1 MPLQLA
7 DKQGRWRF
15 GSPPGER
22 RSMET
27 AAEGASASKKQNEV
41 LVIGA
46 SSVGTMFEWYDF
58 FLYGALVANINMHFY
73 TGVNETTGYILALA
87 TFAAGFVVRPFGALV
102 FGRIGDI
109 VGRKNTFLV
118 TMVIMGIS
126 TFLVGLLP
134 GADQIGIWAPILLV
148 ALRVLQ
154 GLAIGGEYGGA
165 ATYIAEHAPPN
176 RRGFFTSWIQI
187 TATIGL
193 FVSLMVILAIRQ
205 TMSPEAF
212 NEWGWRVPFLLSV
225 FLLLISIWIRL
236 QLNESPVF
244 LKMKEE
250 AATSKAPLS
259 EAFGR
264 WSNLKWVLVALFG
277 CAAGQAVVW
286 YTGTFY
292 GLTYLKQTLRVDPA
306 QADTLV
312 ALSLLVG
319 TPFYVFFGWLSDKI
333 GRRNLILAGLL
344 IPVLTY
350 FPLFNMLT
358 QAANPA
364 LAQAVAS
371 APVVVRADPNACSL
385 QFDPVGRNKFDQ
397 QSCDVAKALL
407 TRAGVSYNAEATPP
421 GSIAEVVIG
430 GQSYVAPNVENTTA
444 TLSPEDRAK
453 MIADYNKE
461 VSAALKAAGYP
472 ANADK
477 NAVNTFMVVMLLFF
491 TQLCTAMVYGPM
503 AAMLV
508 ELFPARVRYT
518 SMSLPYHLGNGWFG
532 GLLPTI
538 AFAIVASTGNIYA
551 GIWYPVIIA
560 GVTFVVALF
569 FLPET
574 YKRDIHHYSGE
585 GDTQSK
591 S

>member
-1 MPLQLA
+1 
-7 DKQGRWRF
+7 
-15 GSPPGER
+15 
-22 RSMET
+22 MET
-27 AAEGASASKKQNEV
+27 ASPKGAAIPEKQNGA

-58 FLYGALVANINMHFY
+58 FLYGSLVANINMHFY
-73 TGVNETTGYILALA
+73 SGVNETTGYILALA
-87 TFAAGFVVRPFGALV
+87 TFAAGFIVRPFGALA

-118 TMVIMGIS
+118 TMIIMGVA

-134 GADQIGIWAPILLV
+134 GAAFFESIGAGMGVIAPILLV

-176 RRGFFTSWIQI
+176 SRGFFTSWIQI

-193 FVSLMVILAIRQ
+193 FISLLVILGIRSM
-205 TMSPEAF
+205 MSPEDF
-212 NEWGWRVPFLLSV
+212 NEWGWRIPFLLSA
-225 FLLLISIWIRL
+225 FLLVISVWIRV

-259 EAFGR
+259 EAFGK
-264 WSNLKWVLVALFG
+264 WSNVKWVLIALFG
-277 CAAGQAVVW
+277 CVMGQAVIW

-292 GLTYLKQTLRVDPA
+292 GLTYMKQTLRMDPA

-312 ALSLLVG
+312 AVSLIIG
-319 TPFYVFFGWLSDKI
+319 TPFYIFFGWLSDKI

-350 FPLFNMLT
+350 FPLFHALT
-358 QAANPA
+358 QSANPQ
-364 LAQAVAS
+364 LAAAVATS
-371 APVVVRADPNACSL
+371 PVVVRADPAACSL
-385 QFDPVGRNKFDQ
+385 QFDPVGKNKFDS

-407 TRAGVSYNAEATPP
+407 SKSGVSYNAEALPA
-421 GSIAEVVIG
+421 GSAAEIHIG
-430 GQSYVAPNVENTTA
+430 GQSYPAPAVEGTEPAARAAAIAAYNTQ
-444 TLSPEDRAK
+444 
-453 MIADYNKE
+453 
-461 VSAALKAAGYP
+461 VSEALKAAGYP

-477 NAVNTFMVVMLLFF
+477 DLVNAAMVIGLLFF
-491 TQLCTAMVYGPM
+491 TQLCTAMIYGPM

-508 ELFPARVRYT
+508 ELFPAKVRYT
-518 SMSLPYHLGNGWFG
+518 SMSLPYHIGNGWFG

-560 GVTFVVALF
+560 GITFVVALF

-574 YKRDIHHYSGE
+574 YKRDITHDKSGPVNP
-585 GDTQSK
+585 GS
-591 S
+591 

>member
-1 MPLQLA
+1 
-7 DKQGRWRF
+7 
-15 GSPPGER
+15 
-22 RSMET
+22 MET
-27 AAEGASASKKQNEV
+27 AATAGAKPVEKQNGA

-58 FLYGALVANINMHFY
+58 FLYGSLVANINMHFY
-73 TGVNETTGYILALA
+73 SGVNETTGYILALA
-87 TFAAGFVVRPFGALV
+87 TFAAGFIVRPFGALA

-118 TMVIMGIS
+118 TMIIMGVS
-126 TFLVGLLP
+126 TFVVGLLP
-134 GADQIGIWAPILLV
+134 GAAFFEAMGPGLGIIAPILLV
-148 ALRVLQ
+148 SLRVLQ

-165 ATYIAEHAPPN
+165 ATYIAEHAPAN

-193 FVSLMVILAIRQ
+193 FVSLLVILGVRSI
-205 TMSPEAF
+205 MSPEDF
-212 NEWGWRVPFLLSV
+212 NEWGWRIPFLLSV
-225 FLLLISIWIRL
+225 FLLVISIWIRL

-244 LKMKEE
+244 LRMKEE
-250 AATSKAPLS
+250 MATSKAPLS
-259 EAFGR
+259 EAFGK
-264 WSNLKWVLVALFG
+264 WSNLKWVIIALFG
-277 CAAGQAVVW
+277 CVAGQAVVW

-292 GLTYLKQTLRVDPA
+292 GLNYLKQTLRMDPA
-306 QADTLV
+306 QADLLV
-312 ALSLLVG
+312 AMSLLVG
-319 TPFYVFFGWLSDKI
+319 VPFYIFFGWLSDKI
-333 GRRNLILAGLL
+333 GRRYLILAGLL

-350 FPLFNMLT
+350 FPLFHGLA

-364 LAQAVAS
+364 LYQATET
-371 APVVVRADPNACSL
+371 APVIVRADPEACSL
-385 QFDPVGRNKFDQ
+385 QFDPVGKNKFDS

-407 TRAGVSYNAEATPP
+407 SRAGVSYNGEDLPAGGVAQ
-421 GSIAEVVIG
+421 INIG
-430 GQSYVAPNVENTTA
+430 GQTFVAPDV
-444 TLSPEDRAK
+444 AK
-453 MIADYNKE
+453 MEGPERASAIAAYNTE
-461 VSAALKAAGYP
+461 VSDALKAAGYP

-477 NAVNTFMVVMLLFF
+477 NAVNAAMVIALLFF

-518 SMSLPYHLGNGWFG
+518 SMSLPYHIGNGWFG

-560 GVTFVVALF
+560 GFTFVIALF

-574 YKRDIHHYSGE
+574 YKRDIRH
-585 GDTQSK
+585 Q
-591 S
+591 

>member
-1 MPLQLA
+1 
-7 DKQGRWRF
+7 
-15 GSPPGER
+15 
-22 RSMET
+22 MET
-27 AAEGASASKKQNEV
+27 ASPKGAAIPEKQNGA

-58 FLYGALVANINMHFY
+58 FLYGSLVANINMHFY
-73 TGVNETTGYILALA
+73 SGVNETTGYILALA
-87 TFAAGFVVRPFGALV
+87 TFAAGFIVRPFGALA

-118 TMVIMGIS
+118 TMIIMGIA

-134 GADQIGIWAPILLV
+134 GAAFFESMGAGMGVIAPILLV
-148 ALRVLQ
+148 LLRVLQ

-165 ATYIAEHAPPN
+165 VTYIAEHAPPD

-193 FVSLMVILAIRQ
+193 FISLLVILGIRSM
-205 TMSPEAF
+205 MSPEDF
-212 NEWGWRVPFLLSV
+212 NEWGWRIPFLLSA
-225 FLLLISIWIRL
+225 FLLVISVWIRV

-250 AATSKAPLS
+250 SATSKAPLS
-259 EAFGR
+259 EAFGK
-264 WSNLKWVLVALFG
+264 WSNMKWVLIALFG
-277 CAAGQAVVW
+277 CVMGQAVIW

-292 GLTYLKQTLRVDPA
+292 GLTYMKQTLRMDPA

-312 ALSLLVG
+312 ALSLIIG
-319 TPFYVFFGWLSDKI
+319 TPFYIFFGWLSDKI

-350 FPLFNMLT
+350 FPLFHALT
-358 QAANPA
+358 QSANPG
-364 LAQAVAS
+364 LAAAIES
-371 APVVVRADPNACSL
+371 SPVVVRADPAACSL
-385 QFDPVGRNKFDQ
+385 QFDPVGKNKFDS

-407 TRAGVSYNAEATPP
+407 SKSGVSYNAEELPA
-421 GSIAEVVIG
+421 GSLAEVHIG
-430 GQSYVAPNVENTTA
+430 GQVYPAPAVEAMDAATRAAAIAAYNTQ
-444 TLSPEDRAK
+444 
-453 MIADYNKE
+453 
-461 VSAALKAAGYP
+461 VSDALKAAGYP

-477 NAVNTFMVVMLLFF
+477 DLVNAAMVIALLFF
-491 TQLCTAMVYGPM
+491 TQLCTAMIYGPM

-508 ELFPARVRYT
+508 ELFPAKVRYT
-518 SMSLPYHLGNGWFG
+518 SMSLPYHIGNGWFG

-560 GVTFVVALF
+560 GITFVVALF

-574 YKRDIHHYSGE
+574 YKRDISH
-585 GDTQSK
+585 DK
-591 S
+591 SAPVNPGS

>member
-1 MPLQLA
+1 M
-7 DKQGRWRF
+7 G
-15 GSPPGER
+15 
-22 RSMET
+22 T
-27 AAEGASASKKQNEV
+27 ASKAAAPASEKQNSG

-58 FLYGALVANINMHFY
+58 FLYGSLVANINTHFY
-73 TGVNETTGYILALA
+73 SGVNETTGYILALA
-87 TFAAGFVVRPFGALV
+87 TFAAGFIVRPFGALA
-102 FGRIGDI
+102 FGRVGDI

-118 TMVIMGIS
+118 TMIIMGLS

-134 GADQIGIWAPILLV
+134 NAATFEAMGAGLGILAPIILV
-148 ALRVLQ
+148 SLRVLQ

-176 RRGFFTSWIQI
+176 QRGFFTSWIQI

-193 FVSLMVILAIRQ
+193 FISLLVILGVRQ

-212 NEWGWRVPFLLSV
+212 NDWGWRVPFLLSV
-225 FLLLISIWIRL
+225 GLLFISIWIRL

-250 AATSKAPLS
+250 MALSKAPLS
-259 EAFGR
+259 EAFGK
-264 WSNLKWVLVALFG
+264 WSNLRWVFVALFG
-277 CAAGQAVVW
+277 CVAGQAVIW

-292 GLTYLKQTLRVDPA
+292 GLNYLKQTLRMDAA

-312 ALSLLVG
+312 AVSLLIG
-319 TPFYVFFGWLSDKI
+319 TPFYIFFGWLSDRI
-333 GRRNLILAGLL
+333 GRRYLILAGLI
-344 IPVLTY
+344 IPVVTY
-350 FPLFNMLT
+350 FPLFHMLT
-358 QAANPA
+358 KSANPA
-364 LAQAVAS
+364 LAAAVDTS
-371 APVVVRADPNACSL
+371 PVIVRADPAACSL
-385 QFDPVGRNKFDQ
+385 QFDPVGKNKFDT

-407 TRAGVSYNAEATPP
+407 SKAGVSYNAENLPAGAT
-421 GSIAEVVIG
+421 AEIDIG
-430 GQSYVAPNVENTTA
+430 GKPYVAPDVSKMKPAE
-444 TLSPEDRAK
+444 RAGA
-453 MIADYNKE
+453 IAAYNKE
-461 VSAALKAAGYP
+461 VSGALKAAGYP
-472 ANADK
+472 AGADK
-477 NAVNTFMVVMLLFF
+477 TAVDAMMVILLLFF

-518 SMSLPYHLGNGWFG
+518 SMSLPYHIGNGWFG

-560 GVTFVVALF
+560 GFTFVVALF

-574 YKRDIHHYSGE
+574 YKSDIHHENPAAE
-585 GDTQSK
+585 GK
-591 S
+591 EPG

>member
-1 MPLQLA
+1 
-7 DKQGRWRF
+7 
-15 GSPPGER
+15 
-22 RSMET
+22 MET
-27 AAEGASASKKQNEV
+27 ASPKGAAIPEKQNGA

-58 FLYGALVANINMHFY
+58 FLYGSLVANINMHFY
-73 TGVNETTGYILALA
+73 SGVNETTGYILALA
-87 TFAAGFVVRPFGALV
+87 TFAAGFIVRPFGALA

-118 TMVIMGIS
+118 TMIIMGIA

-134 GADQIGIWAPILLV
+134 GAAFFENMGAGMGVIAPILLV

-176 RRGFFTSWIQI
+176 SRGFFTSWIQI

-193 FVSLMVILAIRQ
+193 FISLLVILGIRSM
-205 TMSPEAF
+205 MSTADF
-212 NEWGWRVPFLLSV
+212 NEWGWRIPFLLSA
-225 FLLLISIWIRL
+225 FLLVISVWIRV

-259 EAFGR
+259 EAFGK
-264 WSNLKWVLVALFG
+264 WSNVKWVLVALFG
-277 CAAGQAVVW
+277 CVMGQAVIW

-292 GLTYLKQTLRVDPA
+292 GLTYMKQTLRMDPA

-312 ALSLLVG
+312 ALSLIIG
-319 TPFYVFFGWLSDKI
+319 TPFYIFFGWLSDKI

-350 FPLFNMLT
+350 FPLFHMLT
-358 QAANPA
+358 QSANPG
-364 LAQAVAS
+364 LAAAIES
-371 APVVVRADPNACSL
+371 SPVVVRADPAACSL
-385 QFDPVGRNKFDQ
+385 QFDPVGKNKFDS

-407 TRAGVSYNAEATPP
+407 SKSGVSYNAEALPA
-421 GSIAEVVIG
+421 GSAAEIHIG
-430 GQSYVAPNVENTTA
+430 GQAYPAPTVEAMEPAARAAAIAAYNTQ
-444 TLSPEDRAK
+444 
-453 MIADYNKE
+453 
-461 VSAALKAAGYP
+461 VSEALKAAGYP

-477 NAVNTFMVVMLLFF
+477 DLVNAAMVIALLFF
-491 TQLCTAMVYGPM
+491 TQLCTAMIYGPM

-508 ELFPARVRYT
+508 ELFPAKVRYT
-518 SMSLPYHLGNGWFG
+518 SMSLPYHIGNGWFG

-560 GVTFVVALF
+560 GITFVVALF

-574 YKRDIHHYSGE
+574 YKRDITHDKSGPVNP
-585 GDTQSK
+585 GS
-591 S
+591 

>member
-1 MPLQLA
+1 
-7 DKQGRWRF
+7 
-15 GSPPGER
+15 
-22 RSMET
+22 MET
-27 AAEGASASKKQNEV
+27 ASPKGAAIPEKQNGA

-58 FLYGALVANINMHFY
+58 FLYGSLVANINMHFY
-73 TGVNETTGYILALA
+73 SGVNETTGYILALA
-87 TFAAGFVVRPFGALV
+87 TFAAGFIVRPFGALA

-118 TMVIMGIS
+118 TMIIMGVA

-134 GADQIGIWAPILLV
+134 GAAFFESMGAGMGVIAPILLV

-176 RRGFFTSWIQI
+176 SRGFFTSWIQI

-193 FVSLMVILAIRQ
+193 FISLLVILGIRSM
-205 TMSPEAF
+205 MSPEDF
-212 NEWGWRVPFLLSV
+212 NEWGWRIPFLLSA
-225 FLLLISIWIRL
+225 FLLVISVWIRV

-259 EAFGR
+259 EAFGK
-264 WSNLKWVLVALFG
+264 WSNVKWVLVALFG
-277 CAAGQAVVW
+277 CVMGQAVIW

-292 GLTYLKQTLRVDPA
+292 GLTYMKQTLRMDPA

-312 ALSLLVG
+312 ALSLIIG
-319 TPFYVFFGWLSDKI
+319 TPFYIFFGWLSDKI

-350 FPLFNMLT
+350 FPLFHALT
-358 QAANPA
+358 QSANPQ
-364 LAQAVAS
+364 LAAAVATS
-371 APVVVRADPNACSL
+371 PVVVRADPAACSL
-385 QFDPVGRNKFDQ
+385 QFDPVGKNKFDS

-407 TRAGVSYNAEATPP
+407 SKSGVSYNAEALPA
-421 GSIAEVVIG
+421 GSAAEIHIG
-430 GQSYVAPNVENTTA
+430 GQSYPAPAVEGTEPAARAAAIAAYNTQ
-444 TLSPEDRAK
+444 
-453 MIADYNKE
+453 
-461 VSAALKAAGYP
+461 VSEALKAAGYP

-477 NAVNTFMVVMLLFF
+477 DLVNAAMVIGLLFF
-491 TQLCTAMVYGPM
+491 TQLCTAMIYGPM

-508 ELFPARVRYT
+508 ELFPAKVRYT
-518 SMSLPYHLGNGWFG
+518 SMSLPYHIGNGWFG

-560 GVTFVVALF
+560 GITFVVALF

-574 YKRDIHHYSGE
+574 YKRDITHDKSGPVNP
-585 GDTQSK
+585 GS
-591 S
+591 

>member
-1 MPLQLA
+1 
-7 DKQGRWRF
+7 
-15 GSPPGER
+15 
-22 RSMET
+22 MET
-27 AAEGASASKKQNEV
+27 AATAGSAKPVEKQSGA

-58 FLYGALVANINMHFY
+58 FLYGSLVANINMHFY
-73 TGVNETTGYILALA
+73 SGVNETTGYILALA
-87 TFAAGFVVRPFGALV
+87 TFAAGFLVRPFGALF
-102 FGRIGDI
+102 FGRVGDI

-118 TMVIMGIS
+118 TMIIMGVS
-126 TFLVGLLP
+126 TFVVGLLP
-134 GADQIGIWAPILLV
+134 GANWFESALGAGMGVIAPIILV
-148 ALRVLQ
+148 LLRVLQ

-165 ATYIAEHAPPN
+165 ATYIAEHAPHN

-193 FVSLMVILAIRQ
+193 FISLLIILGIRSV
-205 TMSPEAF
+205 MSPEEF
-212 NEWGWRVPFLLSV
+212 NEWGWRIPFLLSV
-225 FLLLISIWIRL
+225 FLLIISVWIRV

-250 AATSKAPLS
+250 AATAKAPLA
-259 EAFGR
+259 EAFGK
-264 WSNLKWVLVALFG
+264 WKNLKWVLIALFG
-277 CAAGQAVVW
+277 CTAGQAVVW

-292 GLTYLKQTLRVDPA
+292 GLTYLKQTLRMDPA

-312 ALSLLVG
+312 AMSLLVG
-319 TPFYVFFGWLSDKI
+319 VPFYIFFGWLSDKI
-333 GRRNLILAGLL
+333 GRRYLILAGLL

-350 FPLFNMLT
+350 FPLFHMLT
-358 QAANPA
+358 QSANPA
-364 LAQAVAS
+364 LYAATET
-371 APVVVRADPNACSL
+371 APVIVRADPAACAL
-385 QFDPVGRNKFDQ
+385 QFDPVGKNKFDS

-407 TRAGVSYNAEATPP
+407 AKAGVSYNAEDMPA
-421 GSIAEVVIG
+421 GSVAEVNVG
-430 GQSYVAPNVENTTA
+430 GQTFVAPAVETMSAAERTTA
-444 TLSPEDRAK
+444 
-453 MIADYNKE
+453 IAAYNKE
-461 VSAALKAAGYP
+461 VGDALKAAGYP
-472 ANADK
+472 PSADK
-477 NAVNTFMVVMLLFF
+477 NAVNAVMVIALLFF

-518 SMSLPYHLGNGWFG
+518 SMSLPYHIGNGWFG

-538 AFAIVASTGNIYA
+538 AFAIVASTGNIFA

-560 GVTFVVALF
+560 GVTFVVAVF

-585 GDTQSK
+585 GDAGK
-591 S
+591 F

>member
-1 MPLQLA
+1 
-7 DKQGRWRF
+7 
-15 GSPPGER
+15 
-22 RSMET
+22 MET
-27 AAEGASASKKQNEV
+27 TAAAAASAPEKQNGF

-58 FLYGALVANINMHFY
+58 FLYGSLVANINTHFY
-73 TGVNETTGYILALA
+73 SGVNETTGYILALA
-87 TFAAGFVVRPFGALV
+87 TFAAGFIVRPFGALA
-102 FGRIGDI
+102 FGRIGDV

-118 TMVIMGIS
+118 TMIIMGIA

-134 GADQIGIWAPILLV
+134 SAATFESMGAGLGIIAPILLV
-148 ALRVLQ
+148 SLRVLQ

-165 ATYIAEHAPPN
+165 ATYIAEHAPAN

-193 FVSLMVILAIRQ
+193 FVSLMVILGVRSMM
-205 TMSPEAF
+205 TPEAF

-225 FLLLISIWIRL
+225 GLLLVSIWIRL

-244 LKMKEE
+244 VKMKEE
-250 AATSKAPLS
+250 MATSKAPLS
-259 EAFGR
+259 EAFGK
-264 WSNLKWVLVALFG
+264 WSNLKWVIIALFG
-277 CAAGQAVVW
+277 CVAGQAVIW

-292 GLTYLKQTLRVDPA
+292 GLNYLKQTLRMDPA

-312 ALSLLVG
+312 AISLAVG

-333 GRRNLILAGLL
+333 GRRYLILVGLL

-350 FPLFNMLT
+350 FPLFHMLT
-358 QAANPA
+358 QSANPA
-364 LAQAVAS
+364 LYAAVDT
-371 APVVVRADPNACSL
+371 APVVVRADPQTCSL
-385 QFDPVGRNKFDQ
+385 QFDPVGKNKFDT

-407 TRAGVSYNAEATPP
+407 SKAGVSYNAEDLPA
-421 GSIAEVVIG
+421 GSAAEIHVG
-430 GQSYVAPNVENTTA
+430 GQTYVAPDA
-444 TLSPEDRAK
+444 AK
-453 MIADYNKE
+453 MEGPERASAIAAYNKT
-461 VSAALKAAGYP
+461 VSDALKAAGYP
-472 ANADK
+472 ANADQG
-477 NAVNTFMVVMLLFF
+477 AVNATMVVLLLFF

-518 SMSLPYHLGNGWFG
+518 SMSLPYHIGNGWFG

-560 GVTFVVALF
+560 GFTFVIALF

-574 YKRDIHHYSGE
+574 YKRQIHHESAP
-585 GDTQSK
+585 GDK
-591 S
+591 DGAG

>member
-1 MPLQLA
+1 
-7 DKQGRWRF
+7 
-15 GSPPGER
+15 
-22 RSMET
+22 MET
-27 AAEGASASKKQNEV
+27 ASPKGAAAPEKQNGA

-58 FLYGALVANINMHFY
+58 FLYGSLVANINMHFY

-87 TFAAGFVVRPFGALV
+87 TFAAGFIVRPFGALA

-118 TMVIMGIS
+118 TMIIMGIA

-134 GADQIGIWAPILLV
+134 GAAWFEGNLGAGMGIIAPILLV

-165 ATYIAEHAPPN
+165 ATYIAEHAPAD

-193 FVSLMVILAIRQ
+193 FISLLVILGVRQ
-205 TMSPEAF
+205 TMSPEDF
-212 NEWGWRVPFLLSV
+212 NEWGWRIPFLLSAG
-225 FLLLISIWIRL
+225 LLVVSVWIRV

-250 AATSKAPLS
+250 AATSKAPLK
-259 EAFGR
+259 EAFGK
-264 WSNLKWVLVALFG
+264 WKNVKWVLVALFG
-277 CAAGQAVVW
+277 CVMGQAVIW

-292 GLTYLKQTLRVDPA
+292 GLTYMKQTLRMDPA

-312 ALSLLVG
+312 AVSLLIG
-319 TPFYVFFGWLSDKI
+319 TPFYIFFGWLSDKI
-333 GRRNLILAGLL
+333 GRRYLILAGLL
-344 IPVLTY
+344 IPVFTY

-358 QAANPA
+358 HSANPG
-364 LAQAVAS
+364 LAAAIDTS
-371 APVVVRADPNACSL
+371 PVVVRADPAACAL
-385 QFDPVGRNKFDQ
+385 QFDPVGKNKFDT

-407 TRAGVSYNAEATPP
+407 AKAGVSYNATELPA
-421 GSIAEVVIG
+421 GSPAEIQIG
-430 GQSYVAPNVENTTA
+430 GQSYPAPAVETMA
-444 TLSPEDRAK
+444 PADRAPA
-453 MIADYNKE
+453 IAAYNAE
-461 VSAALKAAGYP
+461 VSEALKAAGYP

-477 NAVNTFMVVMLLFF
+477 NLVNAAMVVALLFF

-508 ELFPARVRYT
+508 ELFPAKVRYT
-518 SMSLPYHLGNGWFG
+518 SMSLPYHIGNGWFG

-551 GIWYPVIIA
+551 GIWYPTIIA
-560 GVTFVVALF
+560 GITFVVALF

-574 YKRDIHHYSGE
+574 YKRDITHDKSGPVNP
-585 GDTQSK
+585 GS
-591 S
+591 

>member
-1 MPLQLA
+1 
-7 DKQGRWRF
+7 
-15 GSPPGER
+15 
-22 RSMET
+22 MET
-27 AAEGASASKKQNEV
+27 AATADAAPVKKQHGA

-58 FLYGALVANINMHFY
+58 FLYGALVANINTHFY
-73 TGVNETTGYILALA
+73 SGVNEATGYILALA
-87 TFAAGFVVRPFGALV
+87 TFAAGFLVRPFGALA

-118 TMVIMGIS
+118 TMIIMGIS

-134 GADQIGIWAPILLV
+134 GAAFFESMGTGLGIIAPILLV
-148 ALRVLQ
+148 SLRVLQ

-165 ATYIAEHAPPN
+165 ATYIAEHAPAD

-193 FVSLMVILAIRQ
+193 FISLLVILGIRQ
-205 TMSPEAF
+205 VMSPEDF
-212 NEWGWRVPFLLSV
+212 NEWGWRIPFLLSV

-244 LKMKEE
+244 VKMKEE
-250 AATSKAPLS
+250 MATSKAPLS
-259 EAFGR
+259 EAFGKWR
-264 WSNLKWVLVALFG
+264 NLKWVFIALFG
-277 CAAGQAVVW
+277 CVAGQAVVW

-292 GLTYLKQTLRVDPA
+292 GLTYLKQTLRMDPT
-306 QADTLV
+306 QADMLV
-312 ALSLLVG
+312 AMSLLVG
-319 TPFYVFFGWLSDKI
+319 TPFYIFFGWLSDKI
-333 GRRNLILAGLL
+333 GRRYLILAGLL

-350 FPLFNMLT
+350 FPLFHALT

-364 LAQAVAS
+364 LYEATER
-371 APVVVRADPNACSL
+371 APVIVRADPAACSL
-385 QFDPVGRNKFDQ
+385 QFDPVGKNKFDT

-407 TRAGVSYNAEATPP
+407 SKAGVSYNAEDLPA
-421 GSIAEVVIG
+421 GGVAEVHIG
-430 GQSYVAPNVENTTA
+430 GQTYIAPDV
-444 TLSPEDRAK
+444 AK
-453 MIADYNKE
+453 MEVAERASVIAAYNKE
-461 VSAALKAAGYP
+461 VSEALKTAGYP
-472 ANADK
+472 ASADK
-477 NAVNTFMVVMLLFF
+477 NTVNVLMVVALLFF

-518 SMSLPYHLGNGWFG
+518 SMSLPYHIGNGWFG

-538 AFAIVASTGNIYA
+538 AFAIVASTGNIFA

-560 GVTFVVALF
+560 GCTFVIGFF

-574 YKRDIHHYSGE
+574 YKRDIRHGE
-585 GDTQSK
+585 K
-591 S
+591 

>member
-1 MPLQLA
+1 
-7 DKQGRWRF
+7 
-15 GSPPGER
+15 
-22 RSMET
+22 MET
-27 AAEGASASKKQNEV
+27 ASPKGGAAAPEKQNGA

-58 FLYGALVANINMHFY
+58 FLYGSLVANINMHFY
-73 TGVNETTGYILALA
+73 SGVNETTGYILALA
-87 TFAAGFVVRPFGALV
+87 TFAAGFIVRPFGALA

-118 TMVIMGIS
+118 TMIIMGVA

-134 GADQIGIWAPILLV
+134 GAAFFESMGAGMGVIAPILLV

-176 RRGFFTSWIQI
+176 SRGFFTSWIQI

-193 FVSLMVILAIRQ
+193 FISLLVILGIRSM
-205 TMSPEAF
+205 MSPEDF
-212 NEWGWRVPFLLSV
+212 NEWGWRIPFLLSA
-225 FLLLISIWIRL
+225 FLLVISVWIRV

-259 EAFGR
+259 EAFGK
-264 WSNLKWVLVALFG
+264 WSNVKWVLIALFG
-277 CAAGQAVVW
+277 CVMGQAVIW

-292 GLTYLKQTLRVDPA
+292 GLTYMKQTLRMDPA
-306 QADTLV
+306 QADMLV
-312 ALSLLVG
+312 ALSLIIG
-319 TPFYVFFGWLSDKI
+319 TPFYIFFGWLSDKI

-350 FPLFNMLT
+350 FPLFHALT
-358 QAANPA
+358 QSANPQ
-364 LAQAVAS
+364 LAAAVDTS
-371 APVVVRADPNACSL
+371 PVVVRADPAACSL
-385 QFDPVGRNKFDQ
+385 QFDPVGKNKFDS

-407 TRAGVSYNAEATPP
+407 SKSGVSYNAEALPA
-421 GSIAEVVIG
+421 GSAAEIHIG
-430 GQSYVAPNVENTTA
+430 GQAYPAPTVEAMEPAARAAAITA
-444 TLSPEDRAK
+444 
-453 MIADYNKE
+453 YNAQ
-461 VSAALKAAGYP
+461 VSEALKAAGYP

-477 NAVNTFMVVMLLFF
+477 DLVNAAMVIALLFF
-491 TQLCTAMVYGPM
+491 TQLCTAMIYGPM

-508 ELFPARVRYT
+508 ELFPAKVRYT
-518 SMSLPYHLGNGWFG
+518 SMSLPYHIGNGWFG

-560 GVTFVVALF
+560 GITFVVALF

-574 YKRDIHHYSGE
+574 YKRDISHDESAPVNPRN
-585 GDTQSK
+585 
-591 S
+591 

>member
-1 MPLQLA
+1 
-7 DKQGRWRF
+7 
-15 GSPPGER
+15 
-22 RSMET
+22 MET
-27 AAEGASASKKQNEV
+27 AVDAKAAPEKQNGA

-58 FLYGALVANINMHFY
+58 FLYGSLVANINTHFY
-73 TGVNETTGYILALA
+73 SGVNETTGYILALA
-87 TFAAGFVVRPFGALV
+87 TFAAGFIVRPFGALA

-118 TMVIMGIS
+118 TMIIMGIA

-134 GADQIGIWAPILLV
+134 SAATFESMGAGLGIIAPILLV
-148 ALRVLQ
+148 SLRVLQ

-165 ATYIAEHAPPN
+165 ATYIAEHAPSG

-187 TATIGL
+187 TATLGL
-193 FVSLMVILAIRQ
+193 FTSLLVILGVRQ
-205 TMSPEAF
+205 TMSPEDF

-225 FLLLISIWIRL
+225 FLLLVSIWIRL

-244 LKMKEE
+244 VKMKEE
-250 AATSKAPLS
+250 MQTSKAPLS
-259 EAFGR
+259 EAFGK
-264 WSNLKWVLVALFG
+264 WSNLKWVFIALFG
-277 CAAGQAVVW
+277 CVAGQAVIW

-292 GLTYLKQTLRVDPA
+292 GLNYMKQTLRMDPA
-306 QADTLV
+306 QADMLV
-312 ALSLLVG
+312 AVSLLVG
-319 TPFYVFFGWLSDKI
+319 TPFYIFFGWLSDKI

-350 FPLFNMLT
+350 FPLFHMLT
-358 QAANPA
+358 QSANPA
-364 LAQAVAS
+364 LYAAVET
-371 APVVVRADPNACSL
+371 APVVVRADPAACAL
-385 QFDPVGRNKFDQ
+385 QFDPVGKNKFDS

-407 TRAGVSYNAEATPP
+407 AKAGVSYNAENLPA
-421 GSIAEVVIG
+421 GSAAEVHIG
-430 GQSYVAPNVENTTA
+430 GQVYVAPDV
-444 TLSPEDRAK
+444 AK
-453 MIADYNKE
+453 MEGAERASAIAAYTTE
-461 VSAALKAAGYP
+461 VSDALKAAGYP

-477 NAVNTFMVVMLLFF
+477 NAVNAFMVIALLFF

-508 ELFPARVRYT
+508 ELFPAKVRYT
-518 SMSLPYHLGNGWFG
+518 SMSLPYHIGNGWFG

-538 AFAIVASTGNIYA
+538 AFAIVASTGDIYS

-560 GVTFVVALF
+560 GFTFVVAVF

-574 YKRDIHHYSGE
+574 YKRNINHGE
-585 GDTQSK
+585 SEGEKKAAS
-591 S
+591 

>member
-1 MPLQLA
+1 MA
-7 DKQGRWRF
+7 
-15 GSPPGER
+15 
-22 RSMET
+22 T
-27 AAEGASASKKQNEV
+27 APAEGSAPAEKQNQV

-58 FLYGALVANINMHFY
+58 FLYGSLVANINAHFY

-87 TFAAGFVVRPFGALV
+87 TFAAGFIVRPFGALA

-118 TMVIMGIS
+118 TMIIMGLS
-126 TFLVGLLP
+126 TFMVGLLP
-134 GADQIGIWAPILLV
+134 TATQMEGMGAGLGIVAPILLV

-193 FVSLMVILAIRQ
+193 FVSLMVILGVRQ
-205 TMSPEAF
+205 TMSKEAF
-212 NEWGWRVPFLLSV
+212 DEWGWRIPFLLSAG
-225 FLLLISIWIRL
+225 LLFVSIWIRL

-250 AATSKAPLS
+250 AALSKAPLS
-259 EAFGR
+259 EAFGK
-264 WSNLKWVLVALFG
+264 WKNVKWVFVALFG
-277 CAAGQAVVW
+277 CVMGQAVIW

-292 GLTYLKQTLRVDPA
+292 GLTYMKQTLRMDAA
-306 QADTLV
+306 QADTIV
-312 ALSLLVG
+312 AISLLVG
-319 TPFYVFFGWLSDKI
+319 TPFYIVFGWLSDKI
-333 GRRNLILAGLL
+333 GRRYLILAGLL

-350 FPLFNMLT
+350 FPLFHMLT
-358 QAANPA
+358 QSANPA
-364 LAQAVAS
+364 LYAAVDS
-371 APVVVRADPNACSL
+371 SPVVVRADPATCAL
-385 QFDPVGRNKFDQ
+385 QFDPVGKNKFDS

-407 TRAGVSYNAEATPP
+407 AKSGVSYNAESLPA
-421 GSIAEVVIG
+421 GSVAEVHIG
-430 GQSYVAPNVENTTA
+430 GQVYVAPDV
-444 TLSPEDRAK
+444 AK
-453 MIADYNKE
+453 MEPAE
-461 VSAALKAAGYP
+461 RVSAISAYNTQVSDALKAAGYP
-472 ANADK
+472 AKADP
-477 NAVNTFMVVMLLFF
+477 NAVNATMVILLLFF

-503 AAMLV
+503 AALLV

-518 SMSLPYHLGNGWFG
+518 SMSLPYHIGNGWFG

-538 AFAIVASTGNIYA
+538 AFAVVASTGNIYA

-560 GVTFVVALF
+560 GITFVVALF

-574 YKRDIHHYSGE
+574 YKRQIHHTEGAVDPKGE
-585 GDTQSK
+585 F
-591 S
+591 